1 MGTDDPTAIRPL
13 RLDAAGRKPPD
24 AAPTDAGA
32 WVRKLG
38 PATIDWAQWMR
49 ELGSRIRH
57 VREFVGLSQ
66 EQLARLAGVSQGAVS
81 RLEAGRGLATP
92 LLVLMKLNVP
102 LVSALRRLDP
112 SILNDELRRMLEWT
126 RNVTPPIGD
135 MGYEVLP
142 ITGDPGL
149 EELIRRYQELPER
162 QRRTFLSVMGAT
174 AASLSSVSPAS
185 KSK

>member
-13 RLDAAGRKPPD
+13 RLGAAGRKPD

-162 QRRTFLSVMGAT
+162 QRRTFPSVMSAT

>member
-1 MGTDDPTAIRPL
+1 MHADHPSGILQLNAKPVRRRSSGGGPPG
-13 RLDAAGRKPPD
+13 AGGWTQK
-24 AAPTDAGA
+24 T
-32 WVRKLG
+32 G
-38 PATIDWAQWMR
+38 PSIDWPKWMR

-126 RNVTPPIGD
+126 RNVTPPVGD

-174 AASLSSVSPAS
+174 AASLTSVSPAS

>member
-13 RLDAAGRKPPD
+13 SLDAAGRKPPD

-92 LLVLMKLNVP
+92 LLVLMKINVP

-135 MGYEVLP
+135 MGYEVLRTTVPRLEVYAQSFGLP
-142 ITGDPGL
+142 IPETGRGVWRDVSAD
-149 EELIRRYQELPER
+149 LIERRVPLRKVQ
-162 QRRTFLSVMGAT
+162 
-174 AASLSSVSPAS
+174 
-185 KSK
+185 

>member
-49 ELGSRIRH
+49 ELGGRIRR

-92 LLVLMKLNVP
+92 LLVLMKIHLP
-102 LVSALRRLDP
+102 LLRALRGLDP
-112 SILNDELRRMLEWT
+112 SILNDELRRMLDAT
-126 RNVTPPIGD
+126 RNVSPPVGD
-135 MGYEVLP
+135 MGFEVLP
-142 ITGDPGL
+142 LTRDPGV
-149 EELIRRYQELPER
+149 E
-162 QRRTFLSVMGAT
+162 
-174 AASLSSVSPAS
+174 
-185 KSK
+185 